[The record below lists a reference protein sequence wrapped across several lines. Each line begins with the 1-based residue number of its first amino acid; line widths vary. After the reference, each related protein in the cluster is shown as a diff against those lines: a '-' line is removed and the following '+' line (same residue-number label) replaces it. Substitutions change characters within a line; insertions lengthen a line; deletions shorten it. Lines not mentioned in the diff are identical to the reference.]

1 VRRGRAR
8 ERGATLF
15 VVVLVITLLMGIGT
29 YAARSAHLATQA
41 SGYERQQTQAR
52 YIAEYALLLVSSKL
66 STPSGYKILVDTA
79 NPAPTSTC
87 YAQAAAAMISPTC
100 SLITYQDR
108 SAVLLGLQADLTTVG
123 FNVCDPATI
132 AAAGSL
138 GPAATE
144 CDFKVELTD
153 VVKGAT
159 RPGDQGSN
167 LFYWYVTAT
176 VTGQV
181 RLRAAALPVLDP
193 TAGQSSSTQTLRSH
207 LAVGPFPVPF
217 KN

>member
-1 VRRGRAR
+1 
-8 ERGATLF
+8 
-15 VVVLVITLLMGIGT
+15 VVVLVITLLMGIGA
-29 YAARSAHLATQA
+29 YAARSAHLATAA
-41 SGYERQQTQAR
+41 SGYERQMTQAR
-52 YIAEYALLLVSSKL
+52 YVSEYALLLVSSKL

-79 NPAPTSTC
+79 NPNPANTC
-87 YAQAAAAMISPTC
+87 WAQAAAGMASPTC

-108 SAVLLGLQADLTTVG
+108 SAALLGLQTEFTTLG
-123 FNVCDPATI
+123 LGNICDPAT
-132 AAAGSL
+132 AGVAGSL

-144 CDFKVELTD
+144 CDFTVELTD

-159 RPGDQGSN
+159 RPGDQGQN
-167 LFYWYVTAT
+167 LFFWYLTAT

-193 TAGQSSSTQTLRSH
+193 TSGQSTSTQTLRSH